1 MNLFNIFKRSNPI
14 EKRDINLD
22 PIETDQTPVSFGL
35 DFFKNYA
42 GFQSMSLSSVY
53 AAIELISNS
62 VASLPIHI
70 KDKKSGEIIDHPIQE
85 IFNNSMV
92 SKFILVKQLIVDML
106 LSGNGIA
113 YIQRQNGKPNSLIYL
128 SKSQYTINYIPET
141 RKLTYSIPSISSKP
155 IQPKD
160 VIHILKNSNNGVIGL
175 GLQHYALRALK
186 IGLAADSH
194 AQDYFDSGASITG
207 ILKSSKHLS
216 KKQQSEIRQT
226 WNMTHNG
233 QSGSGLAV
241 VGVDLDYIPMSQ
253 NASDSQLLETR
264 LFTVSEVARFFNISP
279 VLLGDLSHSS
289 YATIEASQLEF
300 LTHTLTPYIEILE
313 NEFNRKLI
321 SKEDNVVFDW
331 DEMHLLLA
339 DKQSTA
345 SYLSIMVS
353 SGIMSI
359 NEARHTINM
368 EPIPDGD
375 KHFVAYTDINQN
387 TINKKQSENQDSD
400 DK

>member
-1 MNLFNIFKRSNPI
+1 M
-14 EKRDINLD
+14 
-22 PIETDQTPVSFGL
+22 
-35 DFFKNYA
+35 
-42 GFQSMSLSSVY
+42 
-53 AAIELISNS
+53 
-62 VASLPIHI
+62 
-70 KDKKSGEIIDHPIQE
+70 
-85 IFNNSMV
+85 
-92 SKFILVKQLIVDML
+92 
-106 LSGNGIA
+106 
-113 YIQRQNGKPNSLIYL
+113 
-128 SKSQYTINYIPET
+128 
-141 RKLTYSIPSISSKP
+141 
-155 IQPKD
+155 
-160 VIHILKNSNNGVIGL
+160 
-175 GLQHYALRALK
+175 
-186 IGLAADSH
+186 
-194 AQDYFDSGASITG
+194 
-207 ILKSSKHLS
+207 
-216 KKQQSEIRQT
+216 
-226 WNMTHNG
+226 
-233 QSGSGLAV
+233 
-241 VGVDLDYIPMSQ
+241 
-253 NASDSQLLETR
+253 ETR

-345 SYLSIMVS
+345 SYLSTMVS

-375 KHFVAYTDINQN
+375 KHIIAYTDINQN
-387 TINKKQSENQDSD
+387 TIGKSSEEKSSEDE